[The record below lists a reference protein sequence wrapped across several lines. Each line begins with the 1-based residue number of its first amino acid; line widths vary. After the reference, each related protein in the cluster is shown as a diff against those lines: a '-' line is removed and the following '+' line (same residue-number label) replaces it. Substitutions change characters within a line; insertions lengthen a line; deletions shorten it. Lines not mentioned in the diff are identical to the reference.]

1 MGAQSANRSFVFF
14 FDKPPL
20 LVHRRLSAQITR
32 FYFIALLIYLS
43 PFF

>member
-1 MGAQSANRSFVFF
+1 MGAEGANRPFVFF

-20 LVHRRLSAQITR
+20 LVHRRLSAQMSR
-32 FYFIALLIYLS
+32 FYFIALAIYLS